1 MWLIIHA
8 FHAISKAS
16 LNRGLRDGKRQW
28 CGYGSTYPLQ
38 QCSILLV
45 WTHRTGKIGQTWLA
59 CILNGVWP
67 IMHIFHATRQASLNK
82 GLRDGKWEWC
92 IYGST
97 YSLQQCSISL
107 VWTQSSR
114 KIRSDMTCMHIQ
126 WDMTHNVCFSCNK
139 QGYLYQGGLWWKTTV
154 MCIWQHLFAATV
166 FHMIDIDIPGQEN
179 QVCHDLN
186 AYSMRCDS

>member
-1 MWLIIHA
+1 MRIWQHLSIATVFHIIGMDTQDR
-8 FHAISKAS
+8 K
-16 LNRGLRDGKRQW
+16 NRSDMTCMHTQW
-28 CGYGSTYPLQ
+28 G
-38 QCSILLV
+38 V
-45 WTHRTGKIGQTWLA
+45 TH
-59 CILNGVWP
+59 

-107 VWTQSSR
+107 VWTQMSR

-166 FHMIDIDIPGQEN
+166 IHMIDIDIPGQEN